1 MREIKASLD
10 GKLEEPINIT
20 EKDLMDAQI
29 IKLTEA
35 FKETFTKEE
44 LAEMEKKYDAMLEEM
59 NKRNDISYQWC
70 QTIYVYTNKLMDF
83 YGKV

>member
-59 NKRNDISYQWC
+59 NKRNDISY
-70 QTIYVYTNKLMDF
+70 
-83 YGKV
+83 